1 MDILQYVDDLT
12 DKDKQALNEMSGKY
26 GIKSYARLLRVAKKD
41 RDEELRSLKRR
52 QEEGK
57 PKEGTRNSRRRS
69 NERRRRRRRRRDR
82 DYEQGKEGRY
92 RRRYSPTYEPYG
104 QGSEGSGSSMS
115 EDDEDDDLPKND
127 NSDFVIEFGSNTAD
141 ELVPKKQQVDE
152 NDTKQR

>member
-1 MDILQYVDDLT
+1 VDILQYVDDLT

-69 NERRRRRRRRRDR
+69 NERRRRRRRRRGR
-82 DYEQGKEGRY
+82 DYDLDDESRY

-104 QGSEGSGSSMS
+104 QGSDGSGSSMS
-115 EDDEDDDLPKND
+115 EDDEEEDGSPKN
-127 NSDFVIEFGSNTAD
+127 DFVIEFGSSEPD
-141 ELVPKKQQVDE
+141 ENMAKNQREDEDDKKQ
-152 NDTKQR
+152 K

>member
-1 MDILQYVDDLT
+1 VDILQYVDDLT

-69 NERRRRRRRRRDR
+69 NERRRRRRRRGR
-82 DYEQGKEGRY
+82 DYDQDDENRY

-104 QGSEGSGSSMS
+104 QGSDGSGSSIS
-115 EDDEDDDLPKND
+115 EDEEDDDMHKND
-127 NSDFVIEFGSNTAD
+127 TSDFVIEFGSNA
-141 ELVPKKQQVDE
+141 PDE
-152 NDTKQR
+152 NMSKSQQEHEHDAKQK